1 MTNPVT
7 IALALLVATPAI
19 AQQPPLVADKT
30 PLVANNAPLVGRAAE
45 TIDPV
50 RVAAARTLL
59 DVVMPPTK
67 RDGMIDSM
75 MKGMM
80 ANLSQ
85 MMVNSPKM
93 KAAYEGDPR
102 AGAVFQRF
110 FARQQQSTVAML
122 KENFPG
128 MVDAMARAYA
138 RRFTTAQMSEM
149 RTFFETPTGR
159 LYIDQATTIV
169 SDPDVAAWQR
179 DLMTKSMARIPAD
192 VDAMMAEIKAL
203 PPKGKTGG

>member
-1 MTNPVT
+1 MKTPVT
-7 IALALLVATPAI
+7 IALALLVATPAS
-19 AQQPPLVADKT
+19 AQKPPLVADKT

-45 TIDPV
+45 TVDPV

-75 MKGMM
+75 LKGMM
-80 ANLSQ
+80 VNLSQ
-85 MMVNSPKM
+85 MMVNSPKL

-102 AGAVFQRF
+102 AGTMFQRF
-110 FARQQQSTVAML
+110 FAQQQQSTIAML

-138 RRFTTAQMSEM
+138 RRFTTAQMGEL
-149 RTFFETPTGR
+149 RAFFETPTGR
-159 LYIDQATTIV
+159 IYIDQAATIA
-169 SDPDVAAWQR
+169 SDPDVANWQR
-179 DLMTKSMARIPAD
+179 DLMAKSMARIPAD

-203 PPKGKTGG
+203 PPKGKP